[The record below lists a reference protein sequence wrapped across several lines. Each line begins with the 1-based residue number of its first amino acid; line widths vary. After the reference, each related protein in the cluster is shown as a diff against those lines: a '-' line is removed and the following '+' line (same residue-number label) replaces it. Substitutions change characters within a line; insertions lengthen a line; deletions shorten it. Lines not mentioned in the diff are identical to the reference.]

1 MLAGPALA
9 HLFARGLGDLLT
21 LHVVDG
27 QVLLGN
33 LLPEKG
39 RVVLKDRGFMTG
51 VSAGQIATA
60 FESGALGAVCDL
72 PAQEWVSLS
81 FLGARHCHL
90 PVDLSAT
97 RTGLLQSSRNRH
109 GDALHDFRGS
119 VYRGFQLMLD
129 SHFLPV
135 VSLKAVG
142 TELGVTGLT
151 VYDLRLASID
161 LDAVAAINDYVRRAI
176 DRHLTLAV
184 EDVSVTRDDFERL
197 FGSYLKRDGG

>member
-1 MLAGPALA
+1 MLTGPQLA

-21 LHVVDG
+21 LHVTDG

-33 LLPEKG
+33 LLLEKG
-39 RVVLKDRGFMTG
+39 RVILKDRGFLKG
-51 VSAGQIATA
+51 VRAGQVATA
-60 FESGALGAVCDL
+60 IESGALGAVCDL
-72 PAQEWVSLS
+72 PGQEWESLS

-97 RTGLLQSSRNRH
+97 RTGLLKSSRNRH

-135 VSLKAVG
+135 ASLKAVD
-142 TELGVTGLT
+142 TAFDLAGLT
-151 VYDLRLASID
+151 VYDLRMASIG
-161 LDAVAAINDYVRRAI
+161 LDAVTAINDSVRRAI
-176 DRHLTLAV
+176 DRQLTLAV
-184 EDVSVTRDDFERL
+184 EDVSVTPDDFERL
-197 FGSYLKRDGG
+197 FGNYLHPDG